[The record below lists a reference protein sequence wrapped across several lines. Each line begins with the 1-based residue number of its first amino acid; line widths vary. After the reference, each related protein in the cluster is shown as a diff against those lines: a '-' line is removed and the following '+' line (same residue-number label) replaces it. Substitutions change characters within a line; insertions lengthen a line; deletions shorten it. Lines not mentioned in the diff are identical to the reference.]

1 MNNGQKGKSFER
13 WDRDGVA
20 QHRNLMHEIAMKKQI
35 TMYQREEKLLAKE
48 LREISKVKETLLQI
62 RAPLRR
68 RVQAAELEEN
78 LESLGNEG
86 RNSRKTSV
94 TTRKISV
101 AANTSAQQKCTKDF
115 GSAHGEGTSGIN
127 QRTLTTSVS
136 DGYVPLSSV
145 QNTRQRKISVLE
157 KGQRG
162 LAAGNKLATQRKI
175 SAPAFIASKT
185 PISEKSDKGG
195 FLPAIKTPKPPIE
208 GSPSLQRISPILDRP
223 LSAPKTE
230 EVVECRN
237 RSPTTLTPIAPSR
250 VDMAV
255 LRAKSVPCDLPSHYA
270 KTSKSRQRVISDT
283 DEVTTLTMEETLRI
297 KGKFR
302 QIGHS
307 VIAAALLKGLKQS
320 GQLSSEAIHNMH
332 KPISFTGE
340 VNGAKAGENKD
351 VEAEA
356 KEDGQEEEEVKQGNN
371 KKSFRSLARKTIN
384 INRLINAKSSSR
396 IRGRSQSDPPNTSN
410 PKSSLNNPGGITLN
424 QAAEAETAVNNSA
437 QPKDSRPS
445 QVGARIRRMDSAG
458 EFQLDTNS
466 SREENESDNNVQT
479 QQMYRKQSAVADPF
493 RPLMNP
499 RTAHARRRKN
509 TFSGEPM
516 EVFEKT
522 QNNSLDTEPQGN
534 RADTQT
540 TGNKTVRFAA
550 EAWS

>member
-1 MNNGQKGKSFER
+1 
-13 WDRDGVA
+13 
-20 QHRNLMHEIAMKKQI
+20 
-35 TMYQREEKLLAKE
+35 
-48 LREISKVKETLLQI
+48 
-62 RAPLRR
+62 
-68 RVQAAELEEN
+68 
-78 LESLGNEG
+78 
-86 RNSRKTSV
+86 
-94 TTRKISV
+94 
-101 AANTSAQQKCTKDF
+101 
-115 GSAHGEGTSGIN
+115 
-127 QRTLTTSVS
+127 
-136 DGYVPLSSV
+136 
-145 QNTRQRKISVLE
+145 
-157 KGQRG
+157 
-162 LAAGNKLATQRKI
+162 
-175 SAPAFIASKT
+175 
-185 PISEKSDKGG
+185 
-195 FLPAIKTPKPPIE
+195 
-208 GSPSLQRISPILDRP
+208 
-223 LSAPKTE
+223 
-230 EVVECRN
+230 
-237 RSPTTLTPIAPSR
+237 
-250 VDMAV
+250 
-255 LRAKSVPCDLPSHYA
+255 
-270 KTSKSRQRVISDT
+270 
-283 DEVTTLTMEETLRI
+283 MEETLRI

-340 VNGAKAGENKD
+340 ENGAKAGENKD

-410 PKSSLNNPGGITLN
+410 PKSSLNNPAGITLN

-509 TFSGEPM
+509 TFSGEPV

-534 RADTQT
+534 QADTQT